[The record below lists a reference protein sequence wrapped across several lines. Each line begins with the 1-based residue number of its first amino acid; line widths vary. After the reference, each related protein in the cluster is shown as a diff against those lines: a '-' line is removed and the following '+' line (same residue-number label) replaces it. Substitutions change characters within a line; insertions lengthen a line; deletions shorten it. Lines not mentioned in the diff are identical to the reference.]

1 LESVQRIGNIHRRDQ
16 EEILM
21 LALQCFREL
30 GRAGRAPDSLVASD
44 VEIRREPHSSL
55 LWALGT
61 LAFTTVTFLALYI
74 VRFSGIGIWLVK
86 FVFLGLLGTVLF
98 SIRDFC
104 RSKTRGRSFLAF
116 LLCLSVLMF
125 FGLLTVWEG
134 PLYGSVGGSST
145 PEFQVDGASG
155 FHGIEIYGP
164 EHSNAEWHG
173 DDIGLI
179 GSFDWQ
185 SPDKFP
191 PMQLRFTYP
200 TLPRGYSQKA
210 PLVDA
215 TPALDPNATYTVV
228 IRPAMSMPEYFTLHG
243 EALTK
248 AQNEYA
254 APVCWAPR
262 SVPGRSEHIC
272 AWIVKR
278 RRFCLC
284 RIEARTG

>member
-1 LESVQRIGNIHRRDQ
+1 MSQRQSQNTLHHSVRQCREIQLASLSRLESVQRIGNIHRRDQ

-125 FGLLTVWEG
+125 FGLLTVWG
-134 PLYGSVGGSST
+134 RAAVRVSRWFVH
-145 PEFQVDGASG
+145 ARISG
-155 FHGIEIYGP
+155 RWCVRISRHRDLWARAFE
-164 EHSNAEWHG
+164 
-173 DDIGLI
+173 
-179 GSFDWQ
+179 
-185 SPDKFP
+185 
-191 PMQLRFTYP
+191 
-200 TLPRGYSQKA
+200 RGVA
-210 PLVDA
+210 
-215 TPALDPNATYTVV
+215 
-228 IRPAMSMPEYFTLHG
+228 
-243 EALTK
+243 
-248 AQNEYA
+248 
-254 APVCWAPR
+254 
-262 SVPGRSEHIC
+262 
-272 AWIVKR
+272 R
-278 RRFCLC
+278 RRHRSDWEL
-284 RIEARTG
+284 